1 MVEKE
6 KLVIADDMDTVLM
19 LEEILLKKT
28 GYEIIKARTGT
39 EALKKIQAMRP
50 RIALLDL
57 VMPEMNGDAICRFI
71 KSNSDLKHIK
81 VIIITS
87 HGRPEDRERAVKSGC
102 DHFLTKP
109 VNSRELLDIVTKDLP

>member
-1 MVEKE
+1 MVERE

-28 GYEIIKARTGT
+28 GYEIIKAKTGT
-39 EALKKIQAMRP
+39 EALKKIQLLRP
-50 RIALLDL
+50 RVALLDL

-81 VIIITS
+81 VVIITS
-87 HGRPEDRERAVKSGC
+87 HGRPEDKARAINSGC
-102 DHFLTKP
+102 DYFMTKP
-109 VNSRELLDIVTKDLP
+109 VNSRQLLDIVTKDA